1 MQLSF
6 FFFLMIR
13 RPPRSTLFP
22 YTTLFRSP
30 TGQRRGLRA
39 SVERAPELVEVVVVV
54 PGHHRHE
61 VVDRDAAPRG
71 VDAPTL
77 PLGLREGAQKD
88 ERLLAALAERGE
100 RGGDVVAEVLALLGP
115 AVGGRGIEGQLRVGT
130 ARELGLALAA
140 NRARE
145 LGRGALETLQAH
157 GDGRFRVLIHARH
170 RTNLRQQA
178 AGAPAPCAQRTAS
191 SCRVR
196 RTGGTHM
203 GELIH
208 VSKVRIVK
216 DKGPLRRA
224 WIENFPDPVVYG
236 VHGGIKKFYGVEP
249 EQEAPAT
256 LDHLVAAVAG

>member
-1 MQLSF
+1 VRYGLGPCTPPCVRAAV
-6 FFFLMIR
+6 LATAVVV
-13 RPPRSTLFP
+13 PRSFGYDLYSLIRAAVALTLFP
-22 YTTLFRSP
+22 YTTLFRS
-30 TGQRRGLRA
+30 
-39 SVERAPELVEVVVVV
+39 
-54 PGHHRHE
+54 
-61 VVDRDAAPRG
+61 
-71 VDAPTL
+71 
-77 PLGLREGAQKD
+77 
-88 ERLLAALAERGE
+88 
-100 RGGDVVAEVLALLGP
+100 

-130 ARELGLALAA
+130 ARERGLALAA

-145 LGRGALETLQAH
+145 LGRGAFETLQAH

-216 DKGPLRRA
+216 D
-224 WIENFPDPVVYG
+224 
-236 VHGGIKKFYGVEP
+236 
-249 EQEAPAT
+249 
-256 LDHLVAAVAG
+256 